1 MDEYTKF
8 LESEFKAMDED
19 EDGLLSRREVYEIL
33 IYQGVEMTKEETEK
47 QLKTLKGPVD
57 LDIFIRFMKNLPN
70 RTRKLREIF
79 AIFSGNETSMEAT
92 KEGVLLGLEQLGV
105 QQKKKLLEE
114 MTNSDDLVTYKDFVR
129 LYFKAKDF
137 LS

>member
-1 MDEYTKF
+1 
-8 LESEFKAMDED
+8 
-19 EDGLLSRREVYEIL
+19 
-33 IYQGVEMTKEETEK
+33 
-47 QLKTLKGPVD
+47 
-57 LDIFIRFMKNLPN
+57 
-70 RTRKLREIF
+70 
-79 AIFSGNETSMEAT
+79 MEAT

-105 QQKKKLLEE
+105 QQKEKLLEE